1 MRLGAMLPAM
11 LLAPAGLILYGL
23 TAQNRLHWTGYFFGV
38 ALLQWGSY
46 FYFSFT
52 LAYAVDS
59 YYSNTSEMLVA
70 MNLGKQAISFGMGL
84 DLLEW
89 VRADGYAVVISGV
102 FGAVLVVN
110 NLLLVVFMVFG
121 RRIRRFMAGTW
132 IARIHRRTRTDV
144 SH

>member
-1 MRLGAMLPAM
+1 M
-11 LLAPAGLILYGL
+11 
-23 TAQNRLHWTGYFFGV
+23 
-38 ALLQWGSY
+38 
-46 FYFSFT
+46 
-52 LAYAVDS
+52 
-59 YYSNTSEMLVA
+59 A